1 MSVSYACAARVLA
14 QLVAQGMVDVVVCP
28 GSRSAPLAL
37 AAHEAEARGDVRL
50 HVRVD
55 ERSAGF
61 LALGLARES
70 GRPVAVA
77 TTSGTAVGNLLPA
90 VMEAHHAEVPLVVL
104 SADRPAAL
112 VGTGANQTTDQVGL
126 FAGFTRHEARVTA
139 SAPAS
144 SWGAQ
149 AAMAAV
155 RALGAGGRGPG
166 PVHLNIEFSEPLVPD
181 GTERVDE
188 VRPLVDRTGGR
199 APAVD
204 LGPGD
209 GTVVVCGDASPER
222 GAAAAA
228 LAGAAG
234 VPLLAEPS
242 SNARHGATALT
253 CGRLLLSGELAAGI
267 RRVVV
272 FGHPTLSRPVN
283 RLLARGDVDLVVV
296 SPQGLWADPGGR
308 AGLIAADVTLA
319 PADPAW
325 LAAWREADAAA
336 SAHVEDVLAAART
349 DEGPLLGWDVARAV
363 WAAAAGA
370 PLVVGASQVI
380 RDLDLTPA
388 GPRHPAP
395 GVVHANRGLAGIDGT
410 VSTAA
415 GVALAAGRPTTLVCG
430 DLTFLHDSNGL
441 ALGPL
446 EPRPD
451 LRVVVLDDRGG
462 SIFATLEYGEAR
474 FADAFE
480 RMFATPAGVDLAALA
495 ASYGAAVATVASAA
509 GLESALAAPPRGLE
523 VVVVTVD
530 RSRRRELSERIAA
543 R

>member
-14 QLVAQGMVDVVVCP
+14 QLVAQGVTEVVVCP

-37 AAHEAEARGDVRL
+37 AAHEADARGRLRL

-61 LALGLARES
+61 LALGLAKAS

-126 FAGFTRHEARVTA
+126 FAGFTRYEARVTA

-155 RALGAGGRGPG
+155 RSLGAGGRGAG

-181 GTERVDE
+181 GTEETPE
-188 VRPLVDRTGGR
+188 VRPLVDRTGGES
-199 APAVD
+199 APVA
-204 LGPGD
+204 LGAAD
-209 GTVVVCGDASPER
+209 GTVVVCGDATPER

-228 LAGAAG
+228 LAEAAG
-234 VPLLAEPS
+234 VPLVAEPS
-242 SNARHGATALT
+242 SNARHGATALA
-253 CGRLLLSGELAAGI
+253 CGRLLLGGDLAAGI

-283 RLLARGDVDLVVV
+283 RLLGRDDVDLVVV
-296 SPQGLWADPGGR
+296 SPQGLWADPGWR
-308 AGLIAADVTLA
+308 AGLIAASVSLTPAA
-319 PADPAW
+319 PEW
-325 LAAWREADAAA
+325 LAAWRRADAAA
-336 SAHVEDVLAAART
+336 SAHVDEVLADARP
-349 DEGPLLGWDVARAV
+349 EAGPLLGWDVARAV
-363 WAAAAGA
+363 WTASAGS

-388 GPRHPAP
+388 GPEWPAP
-395 GVVHANRGLAGIDGT
+395 AAVHANRGLAGIDGT
-410 VSTAA
+410 VSTAV
-415 GVALAAGRPTTLVCG
+415 GVALGSGRPTTLVCG

-441 ALGPL
+441 AIGAG

-462 SIFATLEYGEAR
+462 SIFTTLEYGASG
-474 FADAFE
+474 FAGAFE
-480 RMFATPAGVDLAALA
+480 RMFATPTGVDLAALA
-495 ASYGAAVATVASAA
+495 ASYGAAVTTVTSADA
-509 GLESALAAPPRGLE
+509 LGAALAATPTGLE
-523 VVVVTVD
+523 VVVVAVD
-530 RSRRRELSERIAA
+530 RERRRELSERIAA
-543 R
+543 L